1 MSALPQ
7 VSPDWLLLRAKVDDR
22 SRSAQL
28 AREAAALLPPGRQ
41 VIHDL
46 GSGSGAM
53 MRWLAPLLPGPQRWV
68 LHDADAAI
76 LEHRDPE
83 PVIDAS
89 GLPVISRTSVEPLAD
104 LDTSAI
110 ADATLVVASAL
121 LDVITFAEARAIVD
135 ACIDLRVPVLFS
147 LTVAGRVEFDPA
159 DEVDGLFAS
168 AFDAH
173 QRREADGRRLLGPD
187 AAGVVAGLLMD
198 EGWRVR
204 RASTPWDL
212 TPDDGDLIAEWL
224 DGWLDAAVEQQP
236 DLGGP
241 ADKYRARRQAQV
253 AAGDLRVTVHHE
265 DVLAWP
271 V

>member
-7 VSPDWLLLRAKVDDR
+7 VSPDWLLLRAGVDDR
-22 SRSAQL
+22 SRSTEL
-28 AREAAALLPPGRQ
+28 AREVAALLPPGRQ

-76 LEHRDPE
+76 LEHRDPA

-89 GLPVISRTSVEPLAD
+89 GLPVISRTSIEQLAD
-104 LDTSAI
+104 LDASAI

-121 LDVITFAEARAIVD
+121 LDVITFAEARAVVD

-147 LTVAGRVEFDPA
+147 LSVVGRVEFDPP
-159 DEVDGLFAS
+159 DELDGHFAS

-204 RASTPWDL
+204 RAGTPWNL
-212 TPDDGDLIAEWL
+212 TPADGELIAEWL
-224 DGWLDAAVEQQP
+224 DGWLSAAVEQQP
-236 DLGGP
+236 GLGILAVG
-241 ADKYRARRQAQV
+241 YRAQRLGQL
-253 AAGDLRVTVHHE
+253 AAGEIRVAVYHE